1 MKTFASILLSL
12 VVIISLKAQEPAKL
26 KWLTLKEAV
35 ELNKKQ
41 PKKFIIDMYTDWCG
55 WCKKMD
61 AETFNHPAI
70 AAFISENFY
79 PVKFNAE
86 TKDTIEFKGKKY
98 TNPNIGFR
106 STHSLAME
114 LMNNRPS
121 YPTIVY
127 LDEQLNSISAV
138 PGYMTPADIEPVLVF
153 FARNF
158 YKIYPYEQFK
168 KDFDKAFR
176 DTTKF
181 VDKVK
186 WQNFDKG
193 LKSNKKKI
201 IFMHFNGCIDCAMIQ
216 RVIFQHDTIAYI
228 LNDKFTIIPF
238 DVLTTDT
245 IRFNDISYINEKKQH
260 PFHQLA
266 VTLTNAQINLPGMVF
281 LDENNQLIS
290 YVPGFFPLNAM
301 EMLLHFFYEEAYKT
315 QTWEQ
320 FTKNFHSNIK
330 P

>member
-1 MKTFASILLSL
+1 MKTVTSIFLFLSL
-12 VVIISLKAQEPAKL
+12 FFSIQAQENHKL

-70 AAFISENFY
+70 AAFINEHFY

-98 TNPNIGFR
+98 TNPNVGFR
-106 STHSLAME
+106 STHSLALE
-114 LMNNRPS
+114 LMNNRAS

-127 LDEQLNSISAV
+127 LDEQLNNISAV

-181 VDKVK
+181 ADKIK
-186 WQNFDKG
+186 WHNFDEG

-216 RVIFQHDTIAYI
+216 RVIFQHDTIANI
-228 LNDKFTIIPF
+228 LNKQFTIISF

-245 IRFNDISYINEKKQH
+245 IRFNDIDYINEQKQH

-281 LDENNQLIS
+281 FKRKQSTHFICARI
-290 YVPGFFPLNAM
+290 FPSKCYGNATSLFLQRSLQNANM
-301 EMLLHFFYEEAYKT
+301 GAIY
-315 QTWEQ
+315 
-320 FTKNFHSNIK
+320 
-330 P
+330 

>member
-1 MKTFASILLSL
+1 MKILLFL
-12 VVIISLKAQEPAKL
+12 IVFVQISLYAQNI
-26 KWLTLKEAV
+26 KWLTLEEAIK
-35 ELNKKQ
+35 LNKTK
-41 PKKFIIDMYTDWCG
+41 PKKFFIDMYTDWCF

-70 AAFISENFY
+70 ANFIQEYFY

-86 TKDTIEFKGKKY
+86 TKDTILFKGKKY
-98 TNPNIGFR
+98 TNPNIGMR
-106 STHSLAME
+106 STHSLAAE

-127 LDEQLNSISAV
+127 LDEELNSISAV
-138 PGYMTPADIEPVLVF
+138 PGYMKPTDIEPILVF

-168 KDFDKAFR
+168 ADFEKTFR

-181 VDKVK
+181 VDKINWK
-186 WQNFDKG
+186 NFEQG

-201 IFMHFNGCIDCAMIQ
+201 IFFNFDGCIDCAIMKKTTL
-216 RVIFQHDTIAYI
+216 QHDTIAQYI
-228 LNDKFTIIPF
+228 KKHFEIIPF
-238 DVLTTDT
+238 DILSTDT
-245 IRFNDISYINEKKQH
+245 IIFNNVRYINEKKEH

-266 VTLTNAQINLPGMVF
+266 IYLTNGQIQMPTIVF
-281 LDENNQLIS
+281 LNEQNQLTS
-290 YVPGFFPLNAM
+290 AVPGFFTVRFF
-301 EMLLHFFYEEAYKT
+301 EMLLHFFKEEAYKIK
-315 QTWEQ
+315 TWEQ
-320 FTKNFHSNIK
+320 FTKEFKSNL